1 MMAEK
6 EIDNKQL
13 LTKKDIRHSWMMWL
27 GTCELSNSFERLQ
40 TLSFVACLTPILKKL
55 YQDDKD
61 LSDALKRH
69 LTFFN
74 TEGIWG
80 SLIPG
85 IVIAMEE
92 ERAKGEDISDEM
104 ITGLKTGFM
113 GPLAGIGDTVDW
125 GTIRPIVIG
134 LFLPL
139 ASAGSWVAG
148 VGPFVVSSLITSTI
162 SYYLFHLGYRVGRKS
177 ILQVLKDGRIN
188 QFITASSILG
198 MFMMGILSSQYV
210 KLSLKP
216 ELVVNGESTVIQ
228 SYVDQILPGLLPFAS
243 VFIIYYLIKK
253 KNVKYTTILLGV
265 LGISL
270 LGALVGL
277 L

>member
-1 MMAEK
+1 MSENQVNTEK
-6 EIDNKQL
+6 L
-13 LTKKDIRHSWMMWL
+13 LTKKDIRRSWMLWL
-27 GTCELSNSFERLQ
+27 GTCEMSNSFERLQ
-40 TLSFVACLTPILKKL
+40 SLSFVGCLTPILKKL
-55 YQDDKD
+55 YKDDEQLK
-61 LSDALKRH
+61 LALKRH

-80 SLIPG
+80 SLIHG

-92 ERAKGEDISDEM
+92 ERAKGEDISDDM

-139 ASAGSWVAG
+139 ASAGSWIAG
-148 VGPFVVSSLITSTI
+148 LGPFVVVSLITSSI
-162 SYYLFHLGYRVGRKS
+162 SYYLWHLGYKVGRKS

-210 KLSLKP
+210 KLELKP
-216 ELVVNGESTVIQ
+216 SLTVNAEETTIQ
-228 SYVDQILPGLLPFAS
+228 SYIDQILPGLLPIAI
-243 VFIIYYLIKK
+243 VFVLYYLIKK

-265 LGISL
+265 LVFSL

-277 L
+277 F

>member
-1 MMAEK
+1 MNENQVDTK
-6 EIDNKQL
+6 KL
-13 LTKKDIRHSWMMWL
+13 LTKKDIRRSWMLWL

-40 TLSFVACLTPILKKL
+40 SLSFVGCLAPILKKL
-55 YQDDKD
+55 YKDDEE
-61 LSDALKRH
+61 LSLAFKRH

-80 SLIPG
+80 SLIHG

-92 ERAKGEDISDEM
+92 ERAKGEEISDDM

-139 ASAGSWVAG
+139 ASAGSWIAG
-148 VGPFVVSSLITSTI
+148 LGPFVVVSLITSTI
-162 SYYLFHLGYRVGRKS
+162 SYYLWHLGYKVGRKS

-188 QFITASSILG
+188 QFIMASSILG

-210 KLSLKP
+210 KLELKP
-216 ELVVNGESTVIQ
+216 FLMVNGEKTTIQ
-228 SYVDQILPGLLPFAS
+228 SYVDQILPGLLPIAA
-243 VFIIYYLIKK
+243 VFILYYLIKK
-253 KNVKYTTILLGV
+253 RNVKYTTILLGV
-265 LGISL
+265 LVFSL
-270 LGALVGL
+270 LGELVGL
-277 L
+277 F

>member
-1 MMAEK
+1 MNENQVDTK
-6 EIDNKQL
+6 KL
-13 LTKKDIRHSWMMWL
+13 LTKKDIRRSWMLWL

-40 TLSFVACLTPILKKL
+40 SLSFVGCLAPILKKL
-55 YQDDKD
+55 YKDDEE
-61 LSDALKRH
+61 LSLAFKRH

-80 SLIPG
+80 SLIHG

-92 ERAKGEDISDEM
+92 ERAKGEEISDDM

-139 ASAGSWVAG
+139 ASAGSWIAG
-148 VGPFVVSSLITSTI
+148 LGPFVVVSLITSTI
-162 SYYLFHLGYRVGRKS
+162 SYYLWHLGYKVGRKS
-177 ILQVLKDGRIN
+177 ILQVLKDCRIN
-188 QFITASSILG
+188 QFIMASSILG

-210 KLSLKP
+210 KLELKP
-216 ELVVNGESTVIQ
+216 FLMVNGEKTTIQ
-228 SYVDQILPGLLPFAS
+228 SYVDQILPGLLPIAA
-243 VFIIYYLIKK
+243 VFILYYLIKK
-253 KNVKYTTILLGV
+253 RNVKYTTILLGV
-265 LGISL
+265 LVFSL

-277 L
+277 F

>member
-1 MMAEK
+1 MNENQVDTK
-6 EIDNKQL
+6 KL
-13 LTKKDIRHSWMMWL
+13 LTKKDIRRTWMLWL

-40 TLSFVACLTPILKKL
+40 SLSFVGCLAPILKKL
-55 YQDDKD
+55 YKDDEE
-61 LSDALKRH
+61 LSLAFKRH

-80 SLIPG
+80 SLIHG

-92 ERAKGEDISDEM
+92 ERAKGEEISDDM

-139 ASAGSWVAG
+139 ASAGSWIAG
-148 VGPFVVSSLITSTI
+148 LAPFVVVSLITSTI
-162 SYYLFHLGYRVGRKS
+162 SYYLWHLGYKVGRKS

-188 QFITASSILG
+188 QFIMASSILG

-210 KLSLKP
+210 KLELKP
-216 ELVVNGESTVIQ
+216 FLMVNGEKTTIQ
-228 SYVDQILPGLLPFAS
+228 SYVDQILPGLLPIAA
-243 VFIIYYLIKK
+243 VFILYYLIKK
-253 KNVKYTTILLGV
+253 RNVKYTTILLGV
-265 LGISL
+265 LVFSL

-277 L
+277 F

>member
-1 MMAEK
+1 MNENQVDTK
-6 EIDNKQL
+6 KL
-13 LTKKDIRHSWMMWL
+13 LTKKDIRRSWMLWL

-40 TLSFVACLTPILKKL
+40 SLSFVGCLAPILKKL
-55 YQDDKD
+55 YKDDEE
-61 LSDALKRH
+61 LSLAFKRH

-74 TEGIWG
+74 TEGSWG
-80 SLIPG
+80 SLIHG

-92 ERAKGEDISDEM
+92 ERAKGEEISDDM

-139 ASAGSWVAG
+139 ASAGSWIAG
-148 VGPFVVSSLITSTI
+148 LGPFVVVSLITSTI
-162 SYYLFHLGYRVGRKS
+162 SYYLWHLGYKVGRKS

-188 QFITASSILG
+188 QFIMASSILG

-210 KLSLKP
+210 KLELKP
-216 ELVVNGESTVIQ
+216 FLMVNGEKTTIQ
-228 SYVDQILPGLLPFAS
+228 SYVDQILPGLLPIAA
-243 VFIIYYLIKK
+243 VFILYYLIKK
-253 KNVKYTTILLGV
+253 RNVKYTTILLGV
-265 LGISL
+265 LVFSL

-277 L
+277 F

>member
-1 MMAEK
+1 MSENQVDTK
-6 EIDNKQL
+6 KL
-13 LTKKDIRHSWMMWL
+13 LTKKDIRRSWMLWL

-40 TLSFVACLTPILKKL
+40 SLSFVGCLAPILKKL
-55 YQDDKD
+55 YKDDEE
-61 LSDALKRH
+61 LSLAFKRH

-80 SLIPG
+80 SLIHG

-92 ERAKGEDISDEM
+92 ERAKGEDISDDM

-139 ASAGSWVAG
+139 ASAGSWIAG
-148 VGPFVVSSLITSTI
+148 LGPFIVVSLITSSI
-162 SYYLFHLGYRVGRKS
+162 SYYLWHLGYKVGRKS

-188 QFITASSILG
+188 QFIMASSILG

-210 KLSLKP
+210 KLELKP
-216 ELVVNGESTVIQ
+216 FLMVNGEKTTIQ
-228 SYVDQILPGLLPFAS
+228 SYVDQILPGLLPIAA
-243 VFIIYYLIKK
+243 VFVLYYLIKK
-253 KNVKYTTILLGV
+253 RNVKYTTILLGV
-265 LGISL
+265 LVFSL

-277 L
+277 F

>member
-1 MMAEK
+1 MNENQVDTK
-6 EIDNKQL
+6 KL
-13 LTKKDIRHSWMMWL
+13 LTKKDIRRSWMLWL

-40 TLSFVACLTPILKKL
+40 SLSFVGCLAPILKKL
-55 YQDDKD
+55 YKDDEE
-61 LSDALKRH
+61 LSLAFKRH

-80 SLIPG
+80 SLIHG

-92 ERAKGEDISDEM
+92 ERAKGEEISDDM

-139 ASAGSWVAG
+139 ASAGSWIAG
-148 VGPFVVSSLITSTI
+148 LAPFVVVSLITSTI
-162 SYYLFHLGYRVGRKS
+162 SYYLWHLGYKVGRKS

-188 QFITASSILG
+188 QFIMASSILG

-210 KLSLKP
+210 KLELKP
-216 ELVVNGESTVIQ
+216 FLMVNGEKTTIQ
-228 SYVDQILPGLLPFAS
+228 SYVDQILPGLLPIAA
-243 VFIIYYLIKK
+243 VFILYYLIKK
-253 KNVKYTTILLGV
+253 RNVKYTTILLGV
-265 LGISL
+265 LVFSL

-277 L
+277 F

>member
-1 MMAEK
+1 M
-6 EIDNKQL
+6 L
-13 LTKKDIRHSWMMWL
+13 WL

-40 TLSFVACLTPILKKL
+40 SLSFVGCLAPILKKL
-55 YQDDKD
+55 YKDDEE
-61 LSDALKRH
+61 LSLAFKRH

-80 SLIPG
+80 SLIHG

-92 ERAKGEDISDEM
+92 ERAKGEEISDDM

-139 ASAGSWVAG
+139 ASAGSWIAG
-148 VGPFVVSSLITSTI
+148 LGPFVVVSLITSTI
-162 SYYLFHLGYRVGRKS
+162 SYYLWHLGYKVGRKS

-188 QFITASSILG
+188 QFIMASSILG

-210 KLSLKP
+210 KLELKP
-216 ELVVNGESTVIQ
+216 FLMVNGEKTTIQ
-228 SYVDQILPGLLPFAS
+228 SYVDQILPGLLPIAA
-243 VFIIYYLIKK
+243 VFILYYLIKK
-253 KNVKYTTILLGV
+253 RNVKYTTILLGV
-265 LGISL
+265 LVFSL

-277 L
+277 F

>member
-1 MMAEK
+1 MNENQVDTK
-6 EIDNKQL
+6 KL
-13 LTKKDIRHSWMMWL
+13 LTKKDIRRSWMLWL

-40 TLSFVACLTPILKKL
+40 SLSFVGCLAPILKKL
-55 YQDDKD
+55 YKDDEE
-61 LSDALKRH
+61 LSLAFKRH
-69 LTFFN
+69 STFFN

-80 SLIPG
+80 SLIHG

-92 ERAKGEDISDEM
+92 ERAKGEEISDDM

-139 ASAGSWVAG
+139 ASAGSWIAG
-148 VGPFVVSSLITSTI
+148 LGPFVVVSLITSTI
-162 SYYLFHLGYRVGRKS
+162 SYYLWHLGYKVGRKS

-188 QFITASSILG
+188 QFIMASSILG

-210 KLSLKP
+210 KLELKP
-216 ELVVNGESTVIQ
+216 FLMVNGEKTTIQ
-228 SYVDQILPGLLPFAS
+228 SYVDQILPGLLPIAA
-243 VFIIYYLIKK
+243 VFILYYLIKK
-253 KNVKYTTILLGV
+253 RNVKYTTILLGV
-265 LGISL
+265 LVFSL

-277 L
+277 F

>member
-1 MMAEK
+1 MEK
-6 EIDNKQL
+6 ETVKTERLLSKIDILK
-13 LTKKDIRHSWMMWL
+13 SWMLWV

-40 TLSFVACLTPILKKL
+40 SLSFASCLSPILKKL
-55 YQDDKD
+55 YKDDAK
-61 LSDALKRH
+61 LSEALKRH

-80 SLIPG
+80 SLIHG

-92 ERAKGEDISDEM
+92 EKAKGEEVSDEM

-139 ASAGSWVAG
+139 ASAGSWIAG
-148 VGPFVVSSLITSTI
+148 LGPFVVVSLISTTI
-162 SYYLFHLGYRVGRKS
+162 SYYLWHMGYRIGRKS

-188 QFITASSILG
+188 QFITAASVLG
-198 MFMMGILSSQYV
+198 MFMMGVLSSQYV

-216 ELVVNGESTVIQ
+216 SIMVNGEKTTIQ
-228 SYVDQILPGLLPFAS
+228 SYIDQILPGLLPIIA
-243 VFIIYYLIKK
+243 VFVIYYLIKK
-253 KNVKYTTILLGV
+253 RKVKYTMILLGILV
-265 LGISL
+265 FSLG
-270 LGALVGL
+270 GALIGL
-277 L
+277 F

>member
-1 MMAEK
+1 MSENQVNTEK
-6 EIDNKQL
+6 L
-13 LTKKDIRHSWMMWL
+13 LTKKDIRRSWMLWL
-27 GTCELSNSFERLQ
+27 GTCEMSNSFERLQ
-40 TLSFVACLTPILKKL
+40 SLSFVGCLAPILKKL
-55 YQDDKD
+55 YKDDEQLK
-61 LSDALKRH
+61 LALKRH

-80 SLIPG
+80 SLIHG

-92 ERAKGEDISDEM
+92 ERAKGEDISDDM

-139 ASAGSWVAG
+139 ASAGSWIAG
-148 VGPFVVSSLITSTI
+148 LGPFVVVSLITSSI
-162 SYYLFHLGYRVGRKS
+162 SYYLWHLGYKVGRKS

-210 KLSLKP
+210 KLELKP
-216 ELVVNGESTVIQ
+216 SLIVNAEETTIQ
-228 SYVDQILPGLLPFAS
+228 SYIDQILPGLLPIAI
-243 VFIIYYLIKK
+243 VFVLYYLIKK

-265 LGISL
+265 LVFSL

-277 L
+277 F

>member
-1 MMAEK
+1 MNENQVDTK
-6 EIDNKQL
+6 KL
-13 LTKKDIRHSWMMWL
+13 LTKKDIRRTWMLWL

-40 TLSFVACLTPILKKL
+40 SLSFVGCLAPILKKL
-55 YQDDKD
+55 YKDDEE
-61 LSDALKRH
+61 LSLAFKRH

-80 SLIPG
+80 SLIHG
-85 IVIAMEE
+85 IVISMEE
-92 ERAKGEDISDEM
+92 ERAKGEEISDDM

-139 ASAGSWVAG
+139 ASAGSWIAG
-148 VGPFVVSSLITSTI
+148 LGPFVVVSLITSTI
-162 SYYLFHLGYRVGRKS
+162 SYYLWHLGYKVGRKS

-188 QFITASSILG
+188 QFIMASSILG

-210 KLSLKP
+210 KLELKP
-216 ELVVNGESTVIQ
+216 FLMVNGEKTTIQ
-228 SYVDQILPGLLPFAS
+228 SYVDQILPGLLPIAA
-243 VFIIYYLIKK
+243 VFILYYLIKK
-253 KNVKYTTILLGV
+253 RNVKYTTILLGV
-265 LGISL
+265 LVFSL

-277 L
+277 F

>member
-1 MMAEK
+1 MNENQVDTK
-6 EIDNKQL
+6 KL
-13 LTKKDIRHSWMMWL
+13 LTKKDIRRTWMLWL

-40 TLSFVACLTPILKKL
+40 SLSFVGCLAPILKKL
-55 YQDDKD
+55 YKDDEE
-61 LSDALKRH
+61 LSLAFKRH

-80 SLIPG
+80 SLIHG

-92 ERAKGEDISDEM
+92 ERAKGEEISDDM

-113 GPLAGIGDTVDW
+113 GALAGIGDTVDW

-139 ASAGSWVAG
+139 ASAGSWIAG
-148 VGPFVVSSLITSTI
+148 LGPFVVVSLITSTI
-162 SYYLFHLGYRVGRKS
+162 SYYLWHLGYKVGRKS

-188 QFITASSILG
+188 QFIMASSILG

-210 KLSLKP
+210 KLELKP
-216 ELVVNGESTVIQ
+216 FLMVNGEKTTIQ
-228 SYVDQILPGLLPFAS
+228 SYVDQILPGLLPIAA
-243 VFIIYYLIKK
+243 VFILYYLIKK
-253 KNVKYTTILLGV
+253 RNVKYTTILLGV
-265 LGISL
+265 LVFSL

-277 L
+277 F

>member
-1 MMAEK
+1 MTEK
-6 EIDNKQL
+6 TVDTERL
-13 LTKKDIRHSWMMWL
+13 LTKKDIRRSWIMWL

-40 TLSFVACLTPILKKL
+40 SLSFAATMTPILKKL
-55 YQDDKD
+55 YKDDD
-61 LSDALKRH
+61 ELSNALKRH

-80 SLIPG
+80 SLING

-139 ASAGSWVAG
+139 ASAGSWIAG
-148 VGPFVVSSLITSTI
+148 LGPFVVVSLITSTI
-162 SYYLFHLGYRVGRKS
+162 SYYLFNLGYKVGRKS

-188 QFITASSILG
+188 QFILASSILG

-216 ELVVNGESTVIQ
+216 ELVVNGEVTQVQ
-228 SYVDQILPGLLPFAS
+228 SYVDQVLPGLLPFAA
-243 VFIIYYLIKK
+243 VFLLYYLIKK

-265 LGISL
+265 LVFSL
-270 LGALVGL
+270 VGALVGL
-277 L
+277 F

>member
-1 MMAEK
+1 MEQKEK
-6 EIDNKQL
+6 L
-13 LTKKDIRHSWMMWL
+13 LTKKDIRRSWMYWL

-40 TLSFVACLTPILKKL
+40 TLAFAACLAPIFKKL
-55 YQDDKD
+55 YKDDEELK
-61 LSDALKRH
+61 LALKRH

-80 SLIPG
+80 SLIHG

-92 ERAKGEDISDEM
+92 ERARGEDISDEM

-139 ASAGSWVAG
+139 ASAGSWIAG
-148 VGPFVVSSLITSTI
+148 LGPFVIVSLITSSI
-162 SYYLFHLGYRVGRKS
+162 SYYLWHLGYRVGRKS

-188 QFITASSILG
+188 QFITASSVLG

-210 KLSLKP
+210 KISLKP
-216 ELVVNGESTVIQ
+216 EIVLNNETTTIQ
-228 SYVDQILPGLLPFAS
+228 SYVDQILPGLLPVTA
-243 VFIIYYLIKK
+243 VFIMYYLIRYRK
-253 KNVKYTTILLGV
+253 VKYTNILLGV
-265 LGISL
+265 LAISL
-270 LGALVGL
+270 LGALIEL
-277 L
+277 F

>member
-1 MMAEK
+1 MSENQVDTK
-6 EIDNKQL
+6 KL
-13 LTKKDIRHSWMMWL
+13 LTKKDIRRSWMLWL

-40 TLSFVACLTPILKKL
+40 SLSFVGCLAPILKKL
-55 YQDDKD
+55 YKDDEE
-61 LSDALKRH
+61 LSLAFKRH

-80 SLIPG
+80 SLIHG

-92 ERAKGEDISDEM
+92 ERAKGEDISDDM

-139 ASAGSWVAG
+139 ASAGSWIAG
-148 VGPFVVSSLITSTI
+148 LGPFIVVSFITSSI
-162 SYYLFHLGYRVGRKS
+162 SYYLWHLGYKVGRKS

-188 QFITASSILG
+188 QFIMASSILG

-210 KLSLKP
+210 KLELKP
-216 ELVVNGESTVIQ
+216 FLMVNGEKTTIQ
-228 SYVDQILPGLLPFAS
+228 SYVDQILPGLLPIAA
-243 VFIIYYLIKK
+243 VFVLYYLIKK
-253 KNVKYTTILLGV
+253 RNVKYTTILLGV
-265 LGISL
+265 LVFSL

-277 L
+277 F

>member
-1 MMAEK
+1 MAEK
-6 EIDNKQL
+6 IVDTKHL
-13 LTKKDIRHSWMMWL
+13 LSKKDIRRSWMMWL

-40 TLSFVACLTPILKKL
+40 SLSFVACIAPILKKL
-55 YQDDKD
+55 YKEDSE
-61 LSDALKRH
+61 LSSALKRH

-92 ERAKGEDISDEM
+92 ERAKGEEISDDM

-125 GTIRPIVIG
+125 GTIRPIIIG

-139 ASAGSWVAG
+139 ASAGSWIAG
-148 VGPFVVSSLITSTI
+148 MGPFVVSSLITSTI
-162 SYYLFHLGYRVGRKS
+162 SYYLFQLGYKFGRKS

-210 KLSLKP
+210 KLELKP
-216 ELVVNGESTVIQ
+216 KLIVNGESTAIQ
-228 SYVDQILPGLLPFAS
+228 SYVDQILPGLLPFVA
-243 VFIIYYLIKK
+243 VFLLYYLIKK

-265 LGISL
+265 LAVSL

-277 L
+277 F

>member
-1 MMAEK
+1 MNENQVDTK
-6 EIDNKQL
+6 KL
-13 LTKKDIRHSWMMWL
+13 LTKKDIRRSWMLWL

-40 TLSFVACLTPILKKL
+40 SLSFVGCLAPILKKL
-55 YQDDKD
+55 YKDDEE
-61 LSDALKRH
+61 LSLAFKRH

-80 SLIPG
+80 SLIHG

-92 ERAKGEDISDEM
+92 ERAKGEEISDDM

-125 GTIRPIVIG
+125 GTVRPIVIG

-139 ASAGSWVAG
+139 ASAGSWIAG
-148 VGPFVVSSLITSTI
+148 LGPFVVVSLITSTI
-162 SYYLFHLGYRVGRKS
+162 SYYLWNLGYKVGRKS

-188 QFITASSILG
+188 QFIMASSILG

-210 KLSLKP
+210 KLELKP
-216 ELVVNGESTVIQ
+216 FLMVNGEKTTIQ
-228 SYVDQILPGLLPFAS
+228 SYVDQILPGLLPIAA
-243 VFIIYYLIKK
+243 VFILYYLIKK
-253 KNVKYTTILLGV
+253 RNVKYTTILLGV
-265 LGISL
+265 LVFSL

-277 L
+277 F

>member
-1 MMAEK
+1 MNENQVDTK
-6 EIDNKQL
+6 KL
-13 LTKKDIRHSWMMWL
+13 LTKKDIRRTWMLWL

-40 TLSFVACLTPILKKL
+40 SLSFVGCLAPILKKL
-55 YQDDKD
+55 YKDDEE
-61 LSDALKRH
+61 LSLAFKRH

-80 SLIPG
+80 SLIHG

-92 ERAKGEDISDEM
+92 ERAKGEEISDDM

-139 ASAGSWVAG
+139 ASAGSWIAG
-148 VGPFVVSSLITSTI
+148 LGPFVVVSLITSTI
-162 SYYLFHLGYRVGRKS
+162 SYYLWHLGYKVGRKS

-188 QFITASSILG
+188 QFIMASSILG

-210 KLSLKP
+210 KLELKP
-216 ELVVNGESTVIQ
+216 FLMVNGEKTTIQ
-228 SYVDQILPGLLPFAS
+228 SYVDQILPGLLPIAA
-243 VFIIYYLIKK
+243 VFILYYLIKK
-253 KNVKYTTILLGV
+253 RNVKYTTILLGV
-265 LGISL
+265 LVFSL

-277 L
+277 F

>member
-1 MMAEK
+1 MNENQVDTK
-6 EIDNKQL
+6 NL
-13 LTKKDIRHSWMMWL
+13 LTKKDIRRSWMLWL

-40 TLSFVACLTPILKKL
+40 SLSFVGCLAPILKKL
-55 YQDDKD
+55 YKDDEE
-61 LSDALKRH
+61 LSLAFKRH

-80 SLIPG
+80 SLIHG

-92 ERAKGEDISDEM
+92 ERAKGEEISDDM

-139 ASAGSWVAG
+139 ASAGSWIAG
-148 VGPFVVSSLITSTI
+148 LGPFVVVSLITSTI
-162 SYYLFHLGYRVGRKS
+162 SYYLWHLGYKVGRKS

-188 QFITASSILG
+188 QFIMASSILG

-210 KLSLKP
+210 KLELKP
-216 ELVVNGESTVIQ
+216 FLMVNGEKTTIQ
-228 SYVDQILPGLLPFAS
+228 SYVDQILPGLLPIAA
-243 VFIIYYLIKK
+243 VFILYYLIKK
-253 KNVKYTTILLGV
+253 RNVKYTTILLGV
-265 LGISL
+265 LVFSL

-277 L
+277 F

>member
-1 MMAEK
+1 MEQNEK
-6 EIDNKQL
+6 L
-13 LTKKDIRHSWMMWL
+13 LTKKDIRRSWMYWL

-40 TLSFVACLTPILKKL
+40 SLAFVACIAPILKKL
-55 YQDDKD
+55 YKD
-61 LSDALKRH
+61 EDELSQALKRH

-80 SLIPG
+80 SLIHG

-92 ERAKGEDISDEM
+92 ERAKGEEISDEM

-139 ASAGSWVAG
+139 ASAGSWIAG
-148 VGPFVVSSLITSTI
+148 LGPFVIVSLMTSTI
-162 SYYLFHLGYRVGRKS
+162 SYYLWHLGYRVGRKS

-188 QFITASSILG
+188 QFITASSVLG

-216 ELVVNGESTVIQ
+216 EFVVNGEVTTVQ
-228 SYVDQILPGLLPFAS
+228 SYVDQILPGLLPVTAIF
-243 VFIIYYLIKK
+243 VIYYLIKYRK
-253 KNVKYTTILLGV
+253 MKYTHILLGV
-265 LGISL
+265 LVLSL
-270 LGALVGL
+270 IGALFGL
-277 L
+277 F

>member
-1 MMAEK
+1 MNENQVDTK
-6 EIDNKQL
+6 KL
-13 LTKKDIRHSWMMWL
+13 LTKKDIRRSWMLWL

-40 TLSFVACLTPILKKL
+40 SLSFVGCLAPILKKL
-55 YQDDKD
+55 YKDDEE
-61 LSDALKRH
+61 LSLAFKRH

-80 SLIPG
+80 SLIHG

-92 ERAKGEDISDEM
+92 ERAKGEEISDDM

-139 ASAGSWVAG
+139 ASAGSWIAG
-148 VGPFVVSSLITSTI
+148 LGPFVVVSLITSTI
-162 SYYLFHLGYRVGRKS
+162 SYYLWHLGYKVGRKS

-188 QFITASSILG
+188 QFIMASSILG

-210 KLSLKP
+210 KLELKP
-216 ELVVNGESTVIQ
+216 FLMVNGEKTTIQ
-228 SYVDQILPGLLPFAS
+228 SYVDQILPGLLPIAA
-243 VFIIYYLIKK
+243 VFILYYLIKK
-253 KNVKYTTILLGV
+253 RNVKYITILLGV
-265 LGISL
+265 LVFSL

-277 L
+277 F

>member
-1 MMAEK
+1 MSENQVDTK
-6 EIDNKQL
+6 KL
-13 LTKKDIRHSWMMWL
+13 LTKKDIRRSWMLWL

-40 TLSFVACLTPILKKL
+40 SLSVVGCLAPILKKL
-55 YQDDKD
+55 YKEDEE
-61 LSDALKRH
+61 LSLAFKRH

-80 SLIPG
+80 SLIHG

-92 ERAKGEDISDEM
+92 ERAKGEDISDDM

-139 ASAGSWVAG
+139 ASAGSWIAG
-148 VGPFVVSSLITSTI
+148 LGPFIVVSLITSSI
-162 SYYLFHLGYRVGRKS
+162 SYYLWHLGYKVGRKS

-188 QFITASSILG
+188 QFIMASSILG

-210 KLSLKP
+210 KLELKP
-216 ELVVNGESTVIQ
+216 FLMVNGEKTTIQ
-228 SYVDQILPGLLPFAS
+228 SYVDQILPGLLPIAA
-243 VFIIYYLIKK
+243 VFVLYYLIKK
-253 KNVKYTTILLGV
+253 RNVKYTTILLGV
-265 LGISL
+265 LVFSL

-277 L
+277 F

>member
-1 MMAEK
+1 MNENQVDTK
-6 EIDNKQL
+6 KL
-13 LTKKDIRHSWMMWL
+13 LTKKDIRRTWMLWL

-40 TLSFVACLTPILKKL
+40 SLSFVGCLAPILKKL
-55 YQDDKD
+55 YKDDEE
-61 LSDALKRH
+61 LSLAFKRH

-80 SLIPG
+80 SLIHG

-92 ERAKGEDISDEM
+92 ERAKGEEISDDM

-139 ASAGSWVAG
+139 ASAGSWIAG
-148 VGPFVVSSLITSTI
+148 LGPFVVVSLITSTI
-162 SYYLFHLGYRVGRKS
+162 SYYLWHLGYKVGRKS

-188 QFITASSILG
+188 QFIMASSILG
-198 MFMMGILSSQYV
+198 MFMMVILSSQYV
-210 KLSLKP
+210 KLELKP
-216 ELVVNGESTVIQ
+216 FLMVNGEKTTIQ
-228 SYVDQILPGLLPFAS
+228 SYVDQILPGLLPIAA
-243 VFIIYYLIKK
+243 VFILYYLIKK
-253 KNVKYTTILLGV
+253 RNVKYTTILLGV
-265 LGISL
+265 LVFSL

-277 L
+277 F

>member
-1 MMAEK
+1 MNENQVDTK
-6 EIDNKQL
+6 KL
-13 LTKKDIRHSWMMWL
+13 LTKKDIRRSWMLWL

-40 TLSFVACLTPILKKL
+40 SLSFVGCLAPILKKL
-55 YQDDKD
+55 YKDDEE
-61 LSDALKRH
+61 LSLAFKRH

-80 SLIPG
+80 SLIHG

-92 ERAKGEDISDEM
+92 ERAKGEEISDDM

-139 ASAGSWVAG
+139 ASAGSWIAG
-148 VGPFVVSSLITSTI
+148 LGPFVVVSLNTSTI
-162 SYYLFHLGYRVGRKS
+162 SYYLWHLGYKVGRKS

-188 QFITASSILG
+188 QFIMASSILG

-210 KLSLKP
+210 KLELKP
-216 ELVVNGESTVIQ
+216 FLMVNGEKTTIQ
-228 SYVDQILPGLLPFAS
+228 SYVDQILPGLLPIAA
-243 VFIIYYLIKK
+243 VFILYYLIKK
-253 KNVKYTTILLGV
+253 RNVKYTTILLGV
-265 LGISL
+265 LVFSL

-277 L
+277 F

>member
-1 MMAEK
+1 MNENQVDTK
-6 EIDNKQL
+6 KL
-13 LTKKDIRHSWMMWL
+13 LTKKDIRRSWMLWL

-40 TLSFVACLTPILKKL
+40 SLSFVGCLAPILKKL
-55 YQDDKD
+55 YKDDEE
-61 LSDALKRH
+61 LSLAFKRH

-80 SLIPG
+80 SLIHG

-92 ERAKGEDISDEM
+92 ERAKGEEISDDM

-139 ASAGSWVAG
+139 AAAGSWIAG
-148 VGPFVVSSLITSTI
+148 LGPFVVVSLITSTI
-162 SYYLFHLGYRVGRKS
+162 SYYLWHLGYKVGRKS

-188 QFITASSILG
+188 QFIMASSILG

-210 KLSLKP
+210 KLELKP
-216 ELVVNGESTVIQ
+216 FLMVNGEKTTIQ
-228 SYVDQILPGLLPFAS
+228 SYVDQILPGLLPIAA
-243 VFIIYYLIKK
+243 VFILYYLIKK
-253 KNVKYTTILLGV
+253 RNVKYTTILLGV
-265 LGISL
+265 LVFSL

-277 L
+277 F